1 MGLLGGSHALISLIA
16 YKPRLS
22 LELQFTWC
30 RFWCYYYGMSFIPK
44 FELRRAYEGEKP
56 LLKRTAKALATRY
69 DTDSPWIEKI
79 LNNTLFRSKSL
90 LDLTTAYGKKLY
102 ETDDDVLSDNHL
114 YSQFMPSVL
123 ELLAVLGATR
133 TKKLLNLKIEEIL
146 QTEYTVTGKER
157 IDAYDEPLT
166 KNEMEAL
173 KTVSLNRFLIDIF
186 FNIIPPPINRTEA
199 KDNEEDESD
208 DEEETHDQD
217 HASLLA
223 DFKAHLIIQKEEII
237 KGSGR
242 AYAPFTPYPWFDKAF
257 ATGANVETIVLCK
270 GMLVRQSTTKG
281 TRTDRFIKNEKE
293 RAEFSSKDQSAIAII
308 QDNSIPLKF
317 ESSLNLKASIQEKK
331 DLKKYLSDSD
341 SKKQELNIREKLFK
355 LRIEAI
361 DLITEYL
368 AGTLTKEP
376 VDAIAERM
384 SDLFSR
390 DEAQAILGRNPK
402 YFNLPDDTEYK
413 HRDESIFHRILRTAT
428 FLPAI
433 ETTYIRKLIRDSK
446 PIFDYS
452 LDIQGAHEFSFSYIE
467 LMNLVQFAQLEQL
480 IPTLELVVQRFS
492 ALEKRAYASFL
503 KALRLDRSMRLSDPV
518 KSELDIFAKKIADRT
533 DVVIPYLKDILEPS
547 LNKQTKRKVGLFTEG
562 FREYH
567 PVNKK
572 IGVIRFTSQQSKVI
586 EALYEAH
593 ELAIKGEVK
602 RLTLVDKIYSV
613 EEANDI
619 RLRHGKHVT
628 KKDGSLSRFK
638 YEWRLE
644 KTILKEDHPAWKL
657 GLVKLG
663 EKIGDDK
670 SYKLDLYF
678 EYSLNM

>member
-1 MGLLGGSHALISLIA
+1 
-16 YKPRLS
+16 
-22 LELQFTWC
+22 
-30 RFWCYYYGMSFIPK
+30 MSFTPK
-44 FELRRAYEGEKP
+44 FELRRAYKDEKP

-90 LDLTTAYGKKLY
+90 LELTTPYGKKRY
-102 ETDDDVLSDNHL
+102 EFKDDVLTDTDL

-133 TKKLLNLKIEEIL
+133 TKRLLNLKVEEVL
-146 QTEYTVTGKER
+146 QTEYTVTGEER
-157 IDAYDEPLT
+157 SDAYDEPLT
-166 KNEMEAL
+166 KNEAEAL
-173 KTVSLNRFLIDIF
+173 QTISLNRFLIDIF
-186 FNIIPPPINRTEA
+186 FNIIPPPINSVEA
-199 KDNEEDESD
+199 KDEELDDSDNEEEN
-208 DEEETHDQD
+208 HDQD

-223 DFKAHLIIQKEEII
+223 DFKAHLVAQKEEII
-237 KGSGR
+237 KGSGK
-242 AYAPFTPYPWFDKAF
+242 AYAPFAPYPWFDKAF
-257 ATGANVETIVLCK
+257 ATGVNIERIVLFK
-270 GMLVRQSTTKG
+270 GMLVPQSTIKG
-281 TRTDRFIKNEKE
+281 TRTDRYLKNEKE
-293 RAEFSSKDQSAIAII
+293 RAEFSLKDQSHIVVS
-308 QDNSIPLKF
+308 QGDLMPTKF
-317 ESSLNLKASIQEKK
+317 EPSLFLKGSIEQKK
-331 DLKKYLSDSD
+331 HLKKYLTDPEVQ
-341 SKKQELNIREKLFK
+341 KQEASLREKLFR
-355 LRIEAI
+355 LRLEAV
-361 DLITEYL
+361 DTITEYL
-368 AGTLTKEP
+368 AGTLMKEP
-376 VDAIAERM
+376 VEAIAERM

-402 YFNLPDDTEYK
+402 YFNLPDGTEYK
-413 HRDESIFHRILRTAT
+413 HRDEFIFHRILRTAT

-433 ETTYIRKLIRDSK
+433 ETTYIRKLVRDSK

-467 LMNLVQFAQLEQL
+467 LMHLIQPAQLEQL

-518 KSELDIFAKKIADRT
+518 KAELDLFAKKIADRT

-547 LNKQTKRKVGLFTEG
+547 LNDQSKRKTGLFTEG

-572 IGVIRFTSQQSKVI
+572 IGVIRFTSQQSKVMQ
-586 EALYEAH
+586 ALYEAH
-593 ELAIKGEVK
+593 DSAIKGEIK
-602 RLTLVDKIYSV
+602 RLTLVDKIYSA
-613 EEANDI
+613 EEANSI
-619 RLRHGKHVT
+619 RLKHGKHVT
-628 KKDGSLSRFK
+628 KKDGSFSKFK

-644 KTILKEDHPAWKL
+644 KTILKENHPAWKL

-663 EKIGDDK
+663 DKIGEDK

-678 EYSLNM
+678 EYSIDM